1 MVKNIKNDNVVTIFL
16 YTLENLDL
24 NIKLNVT
31 IGHQVIFQ
39 LMLVNGSN
47 CVVGG
52 YVVDIIHLLKSPSV
66 NDLS

>member
-31 IGHQVIFQ
+31 IGRQVIFQ

-52 YVVDIIHLLKSPSV
+52 YVVVIIHLLKSPSV